1 MHLSTRS
8 LVLLLLPLPPSTSF
22 LNRPLSRRCHSTTI
36 PCFFQQR
43 RTTMQSSTTTAIP
56 LKWAKK
62 DNIDPC
68 RILEEK
74 KLLLI
79 RHGCSYM
86 NEHIG
91 GAGGIAFGGPNFT
104 DIFDPQ
110 DCEQYYRDSPL
121 SPKGHEQAKELHSV
135 IATMMLLSSPRQQQ
149 QQHTTNDNDEHQHQ
163 QHSSILQEL
172 ELVVVSPLTRALET
186 MQLSLLPHLQVGE
199 SSLLAASNNIP
210 VIALPLASE
219 RLYLV
224 SDVGRPVSQLEK
236 KYGHVVDF
244 ESGMPLG
251 LAKDDPWWWQA
262 LQVPAAD
269 DLLLEQNYKEWRPVG
284 QGQSYSCAG
293 EPFEAFHERMLQ
305 LCQWLLQRPETN
317 IAIVGHFGVFEWL
330 LKEEDGPNEEEVKF
344 GNCEMRSVSLQG
356 ILQRRGIPIS

>member
-1 MHLSTRS
+1 MQF
-8 LVLLLLPLPPSTSF
+8 TSK
-22 LNRPLSRRCHSTTI
+22 T
-36 PCFFQQR
+36 
-43 RTTMQSSTTTAIP
+43 TTTAMPPKLAIQ
-56 LKWAKK
+56 
-62 DNIDPC
+62 DTIDPC
-68 RILEEK
+68 RGVVLDEK

-121 SPKGHEQAKELHSV
+121 SPKGQEQAKELHNV
-135 IATMMLLSSPRQQQ
+135 IATMMVPRQQQ
-149 QQHTTNDNDEHQHQ
+149 QHTNDNDKHRQ
-163 QHSSILQEL
+163 QQEHSSLLQEL

-186 MQLSLLPHLQVGE
+186 MQVSLLPHLQVGE
-199 SSLLAASNNIP
+199 SSLVARNIP

-219 RLYLV
+219 RLFLV

-236 KYGHVVDF
+236 NYGHVVDF
-244 ESGMPLG
+244 DSGMPLG

-262 LQVPAAD
+262 PPPAD
-269 DLLLEQNYKEWRPVG
+269 DLVVEQEEHKEWRPVG

-293 EPFEAFHERMLQ
+293 EPFEAFHERMIQ
-305 LCQWLLQRPETN
+305 LCQWILQRPETT

-330 LKEEDGPNEEEVKF
+330 LKEEDGPNEEEEVKF
-344 GNCEMRSVSLQG
+344 GNCEMRSVSFQG